1 MTEKRNIHELIVKEE
16 PHLNQI
22 LDPEQV
28 SKFKELTNEL
38 RDTWTKKQMFR
49 TKTEMEFSVLNDAK
63 YPTNAAKYWQ
73 CVREQN
79 THMEN
84 LMQLSFDARTNDI
97 EIKQKQKE
105 LEEETD
111 ELKKELIQVEIDQ
124 KIYGKATM
132 QLVAAHRMREVT
144 EWSNFK
150 KIYNDG
156 TFDDKNVDTHQLLSY
171 KKVMKN
177 RKNTLTPGSSQPE
190 VFNVLGQMQTIER
203 VEEERNTAIGHEKK
217 AQISETAKPTYG
229 KQE

>member
-1 MTEKRNIHELIVKEE
+1 MAEKRNIQELIIREE
-16 PHLNQI
+16 PHLNNI
-22 LDPEQV
+22 LEPEQV
-28 SKFKELTNEL
+28 KKFKEMTSEL

-84 LMQLSFDARTNDI
+84 LMHLSFDYRKNEI
-97 EIKQKQKE
+97 EIKKLQKK
-105 LEEETD
+105 LEEEKD

-124 KIYGKATM
+124 KTYSKANM
-132 QLVAAHRMREVT
+132 QLVAGHRLREVT

-171 KKVMKN
+171 KKIMKN
-177 RKNTLTPGSSQPE
+177 RQNTLTPGSSQPE

-203 VEEERNTAIGHEKK
+203 VEEERKALGHEKK
-217 AQISETAKPTYG
+217 KAISETPKYG
-229 KQE
+229 KQK

>member
-1 MTEKRNIHELIVKEE
+1 MTEKRNIYALIQREE
-16 PHLNQI
+16 PHLNNL

-28 SKFKELTNEL
+28 KRFKELTSEL

-84 LMQLSFDARTNDI
+84 LMHLSFDARKNDI
-97 EIKQKQKE
+97 EIKQKEKE
-105 LEEETD
+105 LEEEKD
-111 ELKKELIQVEIDQ
+111 ELKKELIQVELDE
-124 KIYGKATM
+124 KTYSKATM
-132 QLVAAHRMREVT
+132 QLVGAHRMREVT
-144 EWSNFK
+144 EWSHFK

-171 KKVMKN
+171 KKIMKN

-190 VFNVLGQMQTIER
+190 VFNVLGQLQTIER
-203 VEEERNTAIGHEKK
+203 VEEERKALGHEKK
-217 AQISETAKPTYG
+217 KAISETPKYG
-229 KQE
+229 KQS

>member
-1 MTEKRNIHELIVKEE
+1 MKEKRNIHELIVKEE

-28 SKFKELTNEL
+28 AKFKSLTNEL

-84 LMQLSFDARTNDI
+84 LMHLSFDARKNDI
-97 EIKQKQKE
+97 EIKQKLKE
-105 LEEETD
+105 LEEEKD

-124 KIYGKATM
+124 KTYSKASM

-156 TFDDKNVDTHQLLSY
+156 TFDTKNVDTHQLLSY

-190 VFNVLGQMQTIER
+190 VFNVLGQLQTIER
-203 VEEERNTAIGHEKK
+203 VEEERKALGHEQKK
-217 AQISETAKPTYG
+217 AISETPKPTYG
-229 KQE
+229 KQG

>member
-1 MTEKRNIHELIVKEE
+1 MKEKRNIHELIVKEE

-63 YPTNAAKYWQ
+63 YPTNGAKYWQ

-84 LMQLSFDARTNDI
+84 LMHLSFDARKNDI
-97 EIKQKQKE
+97 EIKQKLKE
-105 LEEETD
+105 LEEEKD

-124 KIYGKATM
+124 KTYAKASM

-190 VFNVLGQMQTIER
+190 VFNVLGQMQSIER
-203 VEEERNTAIGHEKK
+203 IEEERKALGHESKK
-217 AQISETAKPTYG
+217 AISETPKYG
-229 KQE
+229 KQG

>member
-84 LMQLSFDARTNDI
+84 LMQLSFDARKNDI

-105 LEEETD
+105 LEKESD

-124 KIYGKATM
+124 KIYSKASM

-156 TFDDKNVDTHQLLSY
+156 TFDDKNVDTHQLVSY
-171 KKVMKN
+171 KKIMKN
-177 RKNTLTPGSSQPE
+177 RQNTLTPGSSQPE

-203 VEEERNTAIGHEKK
+203 VEEERNAAIGHEKK
-217 AQISETAKPTYG
+217 VQISETPKYG
-229 KQE
+229 KQG

>member
-1 MTEKRNIHELIVKEE
+1 MTEKRNIYALIQREE
-16 PHLNQI
+16 PHLNEI

-28 SKFKELTNEL
+28 TKFRELTKEL

-84 LMQLSFDARTNDI
+84 LMQLSFDARKNDI

-105 LEEETD
+105 LEEEKD
-111 ELKKELIQVEIDQ
+111 ELKKELIQIELDQ
-124 KIYGKATM
+124 KTYSKATM
-132 QLVAAHRMREVT
+132 QLVASHRMREVT

-156 TFDDKNVDTHQLLSY
+156 TFDNKNVDTHQLLSY
-171 KKVMKN
+171 KKIMKN

-190 VFNVLGQMQTIER
+190 VFNVLGQLQTIER
-203 VEEERNTAIGHEKK
+203 VEEERKALGHEPKK
-217 AQISETAKPTYG
+217 AISETPKYG
-229 KQE
+229 KQG

>member
-1 MTEKRNIHELIVKEE
+1 MKEKRNIHELIVREE
-16 PHLNQI
+16 PHLHEI
-22 LDPEQV
+22 LDPAQV
-28 SKFKELTNEL
+28 AKFKELTNEL

-63 YPTNAAKYWQ
+63 YPTNASKYWQ

-84 LMQLSFDARTNDI
+84 LMHLSFDARKNDI

-105 LEEETD
+105 LEEEKD
-111 ELKKELIQVEIDQ
+111 ELKKELIQVEIDE
-124 KIYGKATM
+124 KTYSKASM

-156 TFDDKNVDTHQLLSY
+156 TFDTNNVDTHQLLSY
-171 KKVMKN
+171 KKIMKN

-190 VFNVLGQMQTIER
+190 VFNVLGQMQSIER
-203 VEEERNTAIGHEKK
+203 IEEERKALGHEQKK
-217 AQISETAKPTYG
+217 AISETPKYG
-229 KQE
+229 KQG

>member
-1 MTEKRNIHELIVKEE
+1 MTEKRNIYALIQREE

-28 SKFKELTNEL
+28 TKFKELTKEL

-84 LMQLSFDARTNDI
+84 LMQLSFDARKNDV

-111 ELKKELIQVEIDQ
+111 ALEKELIQIELDQ
-124 KIYGKATM
+124 KTYSKATM
-132 QLVAAHRMREVT
+132 QLVASHRMREVT
-144 EWSNFK
+144 EWSHFK

-156 TFDDKNVDTHQLLSY
+156 TFDTKNVDTHQLLSY
-171 KKVMKN
+171 KKIMKN

-190 VFNVLGQMQTIER
+190 VFNVLGQMQSIER
-203 VEEERNTAIGHEKK
+203 IEEERKSLGHEPKK
-217 AQISETAKPTYG
+217 AISETPKYG
-229 KQE
+229 KQS

>member
-1 MTEKRNIHELIVKEE
+1 MKEKRNIYELIVREE
-16 PHLNQI
+16 PHLNEI
-22 LDPEQV
+22 LATEQV
-28 SKFKELTNEL
+28 TKFKELTDEL

-84 LMQLSFDARTNDI
+84 LMQLSFAARKNDV

-105 LEEETD
+105 LEEEKD
-111 ELKKELIQVEIDQ
+111 ELKKELVQIELDQ
-124 KIYGKATM
+124 KTYSKATM
-132 QLVAAHRMREVT
+132 QLVASHRMREVT
-144 EWSNFK
+144 EWSHFK

-171 KKVMKN
+171 KKIMKN

-190 VFNVLGQMQTIER
+190 VFNVLGQMQSIER
-203 VEEERNTAIGHEKK
+203 IEEERKALGHEPKK
-217 AQISETAKPTYG
+217 AISETPKPTYG
-229 KQE
+229 KQS

>member
-1 MTEKRNIHELIVKEE
+1 
-16 PHLNQI
+16 
-22 LDPEQV
+22 
-28 SKFKELTNEL
+28 
-38 RDTWTKKQMFR
+38 
-49 TKTEMEFSVLNDAK
+49 MEFSVLNDAK

-84 LMQLSFDARTNDI
+84 LMQLSFDARKNDI
-97 EIKQKQKE
+97 EIKQKEKE
-105 LEEETD
+105 LEEEKD
-111 ELKKELIQVEIDQ
+111 EFKKELIQVEIDQ
-124 KIYGKATM
+124 KTYSKAGM

-171 KKVMKN
+171 KKIMKN

-190 VFNVLGQMQTIER
+190 VFNVLGQMQSIER
-203 VEEERNTAIGHEKK
+203 IEEERKALGHEPKK
-217 AQISETAKPTYG
+217 AISETPIYG
-229 KQE
+229 KQG

>member
-1 MTEKRNIHELIVKEE
+1 MAEKRNIQELIIREE
-16 PHLNQI
+16 PHLNNI
-22 LDPEQV
+22 LEPEQV
-28 SKFKELTNEL
+28 KKFKEMTNEL

-84 LMQLSFDARTNDI
+84 LMHLSFDYRKNEI
-97 EIKQKQKE
+97 EIKKLHKK
-105 LEEETD
+105 LEEEKD
-111 ELKKELIQVEIDQ
+111 ELEKEMIKVEIDE
-124 KIYGKATM
+124 KTYGKANM
-132 QLVAAHRMREVT
+132 QLVAGHRLREVT

-171 KKVMKN
+171 KKIMKN

-190 VFNVLGQMQTIER
+190 VFNVLGQLQSIER
-203 VEEERNTAIGHEKK
+203 IEEERKALGHEKK
-217 AQISETAKPTYG
+217 KAISETPKYG
-229 KQE
+229 KQG

>member
-1 MTEKRNIHELIVKEE
+1 MTEKRNIYALIQREE

-28 SKFKELTNEL
+28 TKFKELTKEL

-84 LMQLSFDARTNDI
+84 LMHLSFDARKNDV

-105 LEEETD
+105 LEKETD
-111 ELKKELIQVEIDQ
+111 ALEKELIQIELDQ
-124 KIYGKATM
+124 KTYSKATM

-156 TFDDKNVDTHQLLSY
+156 TFDDKDVDTHQLLSY
-171 KKVMKN
+171 KKIMKN

-190 VFNVLGQMQTIER
+190 VFNVLGQLQTIER
-203 VEEERNTAIGHEKK
+203 VEEERKALGHEKK
-217 AQISETAKPTYG
+217 KAISETPKYG
-229 KQE
+229 KQS

>member
-1 MTEKRNIHELIVKEE
+1 MKEKRNIHELIVKEE
-16 PHLNQI
+16 PHLHEI
-22 LDPEQV
+22 LDPAQV

-84 LMQLSFDARTNDI
+84 LMQLSFEARKNDI
-97 EIKQKQKE
+97 EIKQKLKE
-105 LEEETD
+105 LEEEKD

-124 KIYGKATM
+124 KTYSKASM

-144 EWSNFK
+144 EWSILKRF
-150 KIYNDG
+150 IMM
-156 TFDDKNVDTHQLLSY
+156 VLL
-171 KKVMKN
+171 MI
-177 RKNTLTPGSSQPE
+177 R
-190 VFNVLGQMQTIER
+190 M
-203 VEEERNTAIGHEKK
+203 
-217 AQISETAKPTYG
+217 
-229 KQE
+229 